1 MALDEAKEAY
11 CVLESTLSKGD
22 MSLKKKCSKLE
33 RSNEQ
38 ITLMYH
44 QVVSEKSVLKIDLHV
59 TEKRIQRKEEKVKKL
74 EKHFAA
80 AREQVSFNN

>member
-11 CVLESTLSKGD
+11 RVLEGTLSKGD
-22 MSLKKKCSKLE
+22 MTLKKKCSKLE

-44 QVVSEKSVLKIDLHV
+44 QVVSEKSVLKIDLQV
-59 TEKRIQRKEEKVKKL
+59 AEKKIQRKEEKIKKL
-74 EKHFAA
+74 EKHFNA
-80 AREQVSFNN
+80 ARE